1 MLLSDLIL
9 DKRGS
14 LAKVWLSAHHERKLS
29 KQQALGVDVGESVD
43 AILTESRPMA
53 LRVSGQLMLGVV
65 RIYGRKVQY
74 LMDDCREARE
84 RISMTFRPGAVD
96 LPQDQVRASRSAIT
110 FESAGGGEFE
120 GLDMFDWGTFDV
132 SVPSGKGLH
141 TAPRSQ
147 TSTREYGAF
156 NFGQPRAASI
166 YGGSSR
172 AGSVDSS
179 TQHLDSQDFQPIDL
193 DLGLDDMSMEI
204 GRDARS
210 ERSRSKSIL
219 RTPSVI
225 HEEMELDQPFDAGD
239 TFEPLDLGLDLADLP
254 ELEPEAPIEPAA
266 IEERARRS
274 SSELST
280 PPPETLELT
289 PRVAKRVADAKV
301 APRPKRLRIIRA
313 DAELELPDED
323 FLPPTDDSPILGE
336 ENFIPANPAAL
347 RLRDIL
353 NDPVAHFLPTMG
365 AHLFAGPAGLAPELA
380 ELFTFPSDVLRR
392 TREEPAT
399 PPLRPAKR
407 QRKAIEAEASSPADE
422 EESVVHEEEL
432 EVARRES
439 RQPSVHGGEAFESF
453 EPALDVDLDMPLDL
467 ERRSATREPSLALPR
482 EASAPLADRTHPLAV
497 FDTRTL
503 SSQATQV
510 TQDSDHETDGFSRN
524 TALAMGVLRRELD
537 AIEAGPGG
545 EDKRVSFTSLAA
557 GASKRAASAMF
568 FELLV
573 LGTRDAVVLHQE
585 DAYGGIE
592 VTPKARLYALA

>member
-96 LPQDQVRASRSAIT
+96 LPQDQVRASRGAIT
-110 FESAGGGEFE
+110 FESGGAGEFE
-120 GLDMFDWGTFDV
+120 ALDMFDWGTFDV
-132 SVPSGKGLH
+132 RIPGGGGLH
-141 TAPRSQ
+141 TAPLTQ
-147 TSTREYGAF
+147 TNAREYGAF
-156 NFGQPRAASI
+156 NFGRPRAASI

-172 AGSVDSS
+172 AGSVESS

-193 DLGLDDMSMEI
+193 DLGLDLGFEDMSMEI
-204 GRDARS
+204 AREARS
-210 ERSRSKSIL
+210 ERSRSKSVL

-254 ELEPEAPIEPAA
+254 ELEPEAPIAA
-266 IEERARRS
+266 EERARRS

-289 PRVAKRVADAKV
+289 PRVAKRVADAKA
-301 APRPKRLRIIRA
+301 APRAKRLRIVRA

-323 FLPPTDDSPILGE
+323 FFPPTDDSPILGE

-353 NDPVAHFLPTMG
+353 NDPVAHFIPMIG
-365 AHLFAGPAGLAPELA
+365 ARLFAGPPPA
-380 ELFTFPSDVLRR
+380 LRQNLQSCSR
-392 TREEPAT
+392 SHPTCSGGHGEEPPVS
-399 PPLRPAKR
+399 PPPRPAKR
-407 QRKAIEAEASSPADE
+407 QRKAVERSPETE
-422 EESVVHEEEL
+422 EEQEQHEEEV
-432 EVARRES
+432 EVGRRES
-439 RQPSVHGGEAFESF
+439 HTPSVHGEGFQSF
-453 EPALDVDLDMPLDL
+453 EPVLDLELDIPLDL
-467 ERRSATREPSLALPR
+467 VRRSATREPSVALPR
-482 EASAPLADRTHPLAV
+482 EPSAPLADRTHPLAV

-503 SSQATQV
+503 SSQQTQS
-510 TQDSDHETDGFSRN
+510 DSEHEADGFSRN
-524 TALAMGVLRRELD
+524 TTLAMGVLRRELD
-537 AIEAGPGG
+537 AIEAA
-545 EDKRVSFTSLAA
+545 DKRVSFTKLAS
-557 GASKRAASAMF
+557 GASKRAVSAMF

-573 LGTRDAVVLHQE
+573 LGTRDAVVLNQ
-585 DAYGGIE
+585 DKAYGSIDVSAKE
-592 VTPKARLYALA
+592 RLYALT